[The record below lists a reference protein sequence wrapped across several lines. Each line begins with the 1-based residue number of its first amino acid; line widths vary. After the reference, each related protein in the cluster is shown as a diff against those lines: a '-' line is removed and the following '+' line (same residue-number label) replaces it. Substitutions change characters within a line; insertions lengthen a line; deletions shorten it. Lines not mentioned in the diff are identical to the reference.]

1 MSNTDQNDAERVVFW
16 VLGAVVTILLGAL
29 IWWKVLSQ
37 KPVTLSTPAI
47 AATEAPAETAASEVA
62 PIEPSAPPVGDDL
75 PKNLGEMDF
84 SVTDGMLT
92 LAGVVPTERKK
103 SRLLSQAALVFG
115 AANVVDQLRVE
126 ASASMPNWKGKTI
139 DLMAKLATLGN
150 FQLGLKNN
158 QININAKVA
167 DDGVKSAWIDWF
179 ANFFVDQPL
188 QVNAENMIVDASLP
202 PVTNFDVSTLFN
214 VRVNFASGSAEIP
227 EADKAGLDQ
236 VAEFLVEDNAPLRI
250 VGHTDST
257 GDADANQ
264 TLSND
269 RANSVA
275 NYLISKA
282 VPPQILSA
290 YGMGQNQPIAENETE
305 AGRAQNRRI
314 EFAR

>member
-29 IWWKVLSQ
+29 IWWKVMSNA
-37 KPVTLSTPAI
+37 PVMQSAAII
-47 AATEAPAETAASEVA
+47 AANDTPVEAAPAEITPV
-62 PIEPSAPPVGDDL
+62 PSTPPVGDDL
-75 PKNLGEMDF
+75 PKNLGEMDLT
-84 SVTDGMLT
+84 VADGTLT
-92 LAGVVPTERKK
+92 LTGAVPTERKK

-115 AANVVDQLRVE
+115 AAKVVDQLRVE
-126 ASASMPNWKGKTI
+126 ETAAMPNWKGKTI

-150 FQLGLKNN
+150 FQLGLKDN
-158 QININAKVA
+158 QINVNAKVA
-167 DDGVKSAWIDWF
+167 DDGVKAAWIDWF

-188 QVNAENMIVDASLP
+188 QVNAENMVVDASLP
-202 PVTNFDVSTLFN
+202 PVINFDVSTLFN

-227 EADKAGLDQ
+227 EADKPGLDQ
-236 VAEFLVEDNAPLRI
+236 VAEFLIEDNASLRI

-269 RANSVA
+269 RASSVA
-275 NYLISKA
+275 NYLTSKG
-282 VPPQILSA
+282 VPPQIMSA